1 MLSRSLSLLRRIASA
16 LSALLAS
23 TILPAA
29 AQDRLARPVLLPEIV
44 VSATRNPTLAA
55 EVASS
60 VTVITADEI
69 ERRQLR
75 TLADV
80 LRDVPGLNLVQTG
93 GPGGLTSVFLRGT
106 NANHTKVLIDGVDAG
121 DPSSANGGFDF
132 AHLRTG
138 DIERVEVLRGP
149 QSGLYGSDAIGGVIN
164 IITKTGAGPA
174 RVTGFV
180 EGGSFGTFNQGV
192 GLSGSLQRFSY
203 AVNAAHFRS
212 DDTPVTPPSL
222 LPPGRKNNPNVYDN
236 KSVSTRLG
244 ADLTNNFDVGLT
256 ARFIESR
263 LNYTADDFSTFPAT
277 PNGDQNYGNNREL
290 FTRATA
296 HLSLFDGTFDQTAGL
311 AYTDYRRRD
320 VGPDGSVGPASP
332 SFFRGDRVKLDW
344 LGNIKVADDQILSLG
359 AETQADTI
367 DNATRATNNNNAGF
381 VQLQSK
387 FGERLFS
394 TLSLRHDDN
403 ERFGGKTTYRVAPA
417 VAVPETGTKFL
428 GSVGTGFKAPSLDQ
442 LFTNYPMFNFL
453 GNPNLQPEESFGYDA
468 GFEQALF
475 EKRVRFGATY
485 FHNDIDNLIATNDSG
500 TSYANVAK
508 AETFGAESF
517 IAWTPL
523 GWLGLRA
530 DYTYTIARDEVLD
543 RPLLRRPKHKASLTA
558 DVQASDALT
567 LSATVLYVGPRV
579 DGNRDFSIQRQ
590 KGDGYALVNLAG
602 SYDLGNGVAVF
613 ARVENLLDRE
623 YEDPNGFLRP
633 GFGAFAGV
641 KVAFDAARLV
651 P

>member
-1 MLSRSLSLLRRIASA
+1 MSAVRRIASA
-16 LSALLAS
+16 LPALFA
-23 TILPAA
+23 TAIVPAA
-29 AQDRLARPVLLPEIV
+29 AQDRVAAPTLLPEIV
-44 VSATRNPTLAA
+44 VSATRNPTPAA

-60 VTVITADEI
+60 VTIITADEI

-75 TLADV
+75 TLPDV

-93 GPGGLTSVFLRGT
+93 GAGGLTSVFMRGT
-106 NANHTKVLIDGVDAG
+106 NANHTKVLIDGIDAG
-121 DPSSANGGFDF
+121 DPSAPNGAFDF
-132 AHLRTG
+132 AHVLTG

-164 IITKTGAGPA
+164 IITKRGAGPA

-192 GLSGSLQRFSY
+192 GLSGSRQRFSY
-203 AVNAAHFRS
+203 AINAAHLRS
-212 DDTPVTPPSL
+212 DDTPATPPAL

-236 KSVSTRLG
+236 KSLSTRLG
-244 ADLTNNFDVGLT
+244 SDLTSNFDVGLV
-256 ARFIESR
+256 ARFVESR
-263 LNYTADDFSTFPAT
+263 LNYTADNFSTFSST
-277 PNGDQNYGNNREL
+277 PNADQNYADNREL

-296 HLSLFDGTFDQTAGL
+296 HLSLFDGKFDQTLGL
-311 AYTDYRRRD
+311 GYTDYRRRD
-320 VGPDGSVGPASP
+320 VGPDSSFAPATP
-332 SFFRGDRVKLDW
+332 SYFRGDRVKLDW
-344 LGNIKVADDQILSLG
+344 LGNITVTDGQILSLG

-367 DNATRATNNNNAGF
+367 DNTTRATNNNNAGF

-387 FGERLFS
+387 FGERVFS

-417 VAVPETGTKFL
+417 LAVPETGTKFL

-442 LFTNYPMFNFL
+442 LFTNYPSFNFFD
-453 GNPNLQPEESFGYDA
+453 NPNLQPEESFGYDA
-468 GFEQALF
+468 GFEQAVF

-485 FHNDIDNLIATNDSG
+485 FHNDIDNLIVTNDSG

-517 IAWTPL
+517 IAWKPL
-523 GWLGLRA
+523 DRLSLRA
-530 DYTYTIARDEVLD
+530 DYTYTIARDAVLD

-558 DVQASDALT
+558 GVQATEAFN
-567 LSATVLYVGPRV
+567 LSATVLYVGSRV

-602 SYDLGNGVAVF
+602 VYDLGNGVTFF
-613 ARVENLLDRE
+613 ARVENLFDRE

-641 KVAFDAARLV
+641 RVAFDAVRLV

>member
-1 MLSRSLSLLRRIASA
+1 MSAVRRIASA
-16 LSALLAS
+16 FPALIASAAV
-23 TILPAA
+23 PAA
-29 AQDRLARPVLLPEIV
+29 AQDRLAGPTLLPEIV
-44 VSATRNPTLAA
+44 VSATRNPTPAT

-60 VTVITADEI
+60 VTIITADEI

-75 TLADV
+75 TLPDV

-93 GPGGLTSVFLRGT
+93 GPGGLTSVFMRGT
-106 NANHTKVLIDGVDAG
+106 NANHTKVLIDGIDVG
-121 DPSSANGGFDF
+121 DPSSGTGAFDF
-132 AHLRTG
+132 AHLLTG
-138 DIERVEVLRGP
+138 DVERVEVLRGP

-192 GLSGSLQRFSY
+192 GLSGSQQRFNY
-203 AVNAAHFRS
+203 ALNAAHFRS

-244 ADLTNNFDVGLT
+244 ADLTSNLDVGLT

-263 LNYTADDFSTFPAT
+263 LSYTADDFSTFPSTLNA
-277 PNGDQNYGNNREL
+277 NQNYADNREL

-296 HLSLFDGTFDQTAGL
+296 HLSLFDGKFDQTVGL
-311 AYTDYRRRD
+311 GYTDYRRRD
-320 VGPDGSVGPASP
+320 VGPDGSFTPATP
-332 SFFRGDRVKLDW
+332 NFYRGDRVKLDW
-344 LGNIKVADDQILSLG
+344 LGNITVMDGQVLTLG

-367 DNATRATNNNNAGF
+367 DNTTKATNNNNAGF

-387 FGERLFS
+387 FGERVFS

-417 VAVPETGTKFL
+417 LAVPETGMKFL

-442 LFTNYPMFNFL
+442 LFTNFPSFNFFA
-453 GNPNLQPEESFGYDA
+453 NPNLQPEESFGYDA
-468 GFEQALF
+468 GFEQAVF
-475 EKRVRFGATY
+475 DKRVRFGATY
-485 FHNDIDNLIATNDSG
+485 FHNDIDNLIITNDSG

-517 IAWTPL
+517 IAWKPL
-523 GWLGLRA
+523 DRLSLRA
-530 DYTYTIARDEVLD
+530 DYTYTIARDDVLD

-558 DVQASDALT
+558 GLQASEALN

-602 SYDLGNGVAVF
+602 AYDVGNGVTF
-613 ARVENLLDRE
+613 FGRVENLFDRE

-641 KVAFDAARLV
+641 RVAFDAVRLV